1 MNEEWVSLREI
12 NLLPWREEYREF
24 QRKQFIFFLG
34 FGAALAITFI
44 ILLHFFMVQRT
55 SMQMDRN
62 NYLTQEI
69 VKLDKK
75 ILEINDLQQ
84 EKQKL
89 LERMK
94 GIQRLQASR
103 PNIVKIFDGIAKTVP
118 DGLYFTNV
126 ARIKSDLIIQGKA
139 ESNTRV
145 SKFMR
150 NIEASDWLMNPIL
163 SVIEEDKDKN
173 KPDEQVKISEHSM
186 MFNLEAK
193 QTFNEE

>member
-1 MNEEWVSLREI
+1 MKEEWVSLREI